1 MNVPLTTGAE
11 APPLP
16 RDPHPEARVMGRRR
30 LVAAILV
37 GVIGPEVFIVQPG
50 FVAGLVQHL
59 GFDERSAGY
68 AASIEVWGIT
78 ATTLLMTFCAHRFNW
93 RKVIAGSLLIVAVSN
108 LLCVGVHAKALFVLL
123 RFLAGAGAGSLIS
136 LSFTT
141 VGLTSNPDRNFGYL
155 IMWVLFY
162 VAVVLYLLPSSSGVS
177 GMTGPLLF
185 FAAFPRTARPLV
197 GVFPRSGESAAPV
210 EADAVNLS
218 VPFKALALAAMFAYF
233 IAQGVAW
240 AYLFLIGTAGGLP
253 EQQVA
258 TGLTLSQLAGVAGAL
273 VPATMGSR
281 FGRWRPLSVGI
292 AGGALAL
299 AFLVGTFSYLR
310 FALWV
315 CAYNFFWNM
324 THPFLLASMA
334 SFDRR
339 GRVVVYAVA
348 MQMLGLAIGPALAA
362 SVISPS
368 HYDRVNWLSIAFF
381 MISWICILPPVLSQQ
396 RSTQAGKLGWRTS

>member
-1 MNVPLTTGAE
+1 
-11 APPLP
+11 LP
-16 RDPHPEARVMGRRR
+16 SERRG

-50 FVAGLVQHL
+50 FVQGLVEHL
-59 GFDERSAGY
+59 GFDDSSAGY

-78 ATTLLMTFCAHRFNW
+78 ATTLLMTFFAHRFNW
-93 RKVIAGSLLIVAVSN
+93 RKVIAVSLILVAVSN
-108 LLCVGVHAKALFVLL
+108 LLCIGVHDKTAFVLL
-123 RFLAGAGAGSLIS
+123 RFLAGAGSGSLIS

-155 IMWVLFY
+155 IMWVLLY
-162 VAVVLYLLPSSSGVS
+162 GAVVLYLMPTAYAWS

-185 FAAFPRTARPLV
+185 FAAFPLTALPLI
-197 GVFPRSGESAAPV
+197 GAFPSNGETAAAV
-210 EADAVNLS
+210 EADAVNLPTS
-218 VPFKALALAAMFAYF
+218 LKSIALAAMFAYF
-233 IAQGVAW
+233 VAQGVAW
-240 AYLFLIGTAGGLP
+240 AYLFLIGTAGGLS
-253 EQQVA
+253 EQRVA
-258 TGLTLSQLAGVAGAL
+258 TALTLSQLAGVAGAL
-273 VPATMGSR
+273 LPAMLGSR

-292 AGGALAL
+292 AGGAIAL
-299 AFLVGTFSYLR
+299 MFLIGRFEYLP
-310 FALWV
+310 FTLWV

-324 THPFLLASMA
+324 THPYLLASMA

-368 HYDRVNWLSIAFF
+368 HYDRVNWLAIAFF
-381 MISWICILPPVLSQQ
+381 MTSWICILPPVLWQQ
-396 RSTQAGKLGWRTS
+396 RDAHARLGASQAT

>member
-1 MNVPLTTGAE
+1 MSTGGTSA
-11 APPLP
+11 
-16 RDPHPEARVMGRRR
+16 DSRRR

-50 FVAGLVQHL
+50 FVQGLVEHL

-78 ATTLLMTFCAHRFNW
+78 ATTVLMTFFAHRFNW
-93 RKVIAGSLLIVAVSN
+93 RRVIAISLLLVAISN
-108 LLCVGVHAKALFVLL
+108 LLCIGVHDRTLFVLL

-155 IMWVLFY
+155 IMWVLLY
-162 VAVVLYLLPSSSGVS
+162 GAVVLYLMPTAFAYG

-185 FAAFPRTARPLV
+185 FAAFPLTALPLV
-197 GVFPRSGESAAPV
+197 GAFPVNAETHATV
-210 EADAVNLS
+210 EADAVNLT
-218 VPFKALALAAMFAYF
+218 VPYKSLALAAMLAYF

-240 AYLFLIGTAGGLP
+240 AYLFLIGTAGGLA

-258 TGLTLSQLAGVAGAL
+258 TALTLSQIAGVAGAL
-273 VPATMGSR
+273 LPAMIGSR
-281 FGRWRPLSVGI
+281 LGRWRPLSLGI
-292 AGGALAL
+292 AGGAVAL
-299 AFLVGTFSYLR
+299 AFLVGRFDYLP
-310 FALWV
+310 FTLWV

-324 THPFLLASMA
+324 THPYLLGSMA
-334 SFDRR
+334 SFDRS

-348 MQMLGLAIGPALAA
+348 LQMLGLAVGPALAA
-362 SVISPS
+362 SVISPE
-368 HYDRVNWLSIAFF
+368 HYQRVNALAIGFF
-381 MISWICILPPVLSQQ
+381 MVSWMCILPPVLRQQ
-396 RSTQAGKLGWRTS
+396 RGAQAAKLGIGVA